1 MRRRIRSAS
10 VLFLAMAILLCDV
23 AGGADPGPAGTFSWQ
38 DNPKPTIYSAY
49 RDYGRFGAFFKKK
62 IAADTSLTLRYRI
75 IVSRGEMPG
84 RRELANRYSAFVNGP
99 KVEVLSR

>member
-1 MRRRIRSAS
+1 
-10 VLFLAMAILLCDV
+10 MAILLCDV

-62 IAADTSLTLRYRI
+62 IAADETLTLRYRI
-75 IVSRGEMPG
+75 RVSQGKLPG
-84 RRELANRYSAFVNGP
+84 RRELADRYSAFVDGS
-99 KVEVLSR
+99 KVEVLRR